1 MAMETM
7 IKSHEDGVKIL
18 RRLTKDIKFCML
30 TTVDETDVLRCRP
43 MTIQQMEVNGDIW
56 MLIGR
61 NTGVAA
67 AVARN
72 DYVNASFA
80 NNCGDVAVSVYGR
93 AKLLVDRKK
102 VEELWEPI
110 HQIRFPY
117 GPDDPNLLLLKIEV
131 ESAEHWDSLRRVLWT
146 LFKRIKLPHAA
157 TLAISVEHANLNY
170 DRDRV
175 S

>member
-7 IKSHEDGVKIL
+7 ITSHEDGIKRL

-30 TTVDETDVLRCRP
+30 TTVDETGVLRSRP

-56 MLIGR
+56 MLIGK
-61 NTGVAA
+61 NTGAAA
-67 AVARN
+67 AVAHN

-102 VEELWEPI
+102 MDELWEPI
-110 HQIRFPY
+110 HQIRFPQ
-117 GPDDPNLLLLKIEV
+117 GIDDPNLLLLKIEV
-131 ESAEHWDSLRRVLWT
+131 ESAEHWDARHRVLWT
-146 LFKRIKLPHAA
+146 LFKRIKPPHAVTFPVPA
-157 TLAISVEHANLNY
+157 EHENANY
-170 DRDRV
+170 DMDRV
-175 S
+175 N